1 MQHSGVTA
9 RKGLH
14 EVHHDPYDISR
25 IWVRDHRNGGWITV
39 FWTQLH
45 RVAAPFGELAWDHVR
60 KLMPAAT
67 EAELADAVEDL
78 LTRAGQGPGGA
89 PAAASGKRDRRVAG
103 RTRAVRPSVSA
114 EPDPE
119 PGEEPAAE
127 EPDSEAGSGEAIVP
141 MPIFDPFRE
150 AEKWR

>member
-1 MQHSGVTA
+1 
-9 RKGLH
+9 
-14 EVHHDPYDISR
+14 
-25 IWVRDHRNGGWITV
+25 V

-45 RVAAPFGELAWDHVR
+45 RVAAPFGELAWDHAR
-60 KLMPAAT
+60 KAMPAAT

-89 PAAASGKRDRRVAG
+89 PAKRERRVAA
-103 RTRAVRPSVSA
+103 RTRAAGPSL
-114 EPDPE
+114 
-119 PGEEPAAE
+119 PGPGDEPAAG
-127 EPDSEAGSGEAIVP
+127 EAGSGESDGDAIVP

>member
-1 MQHSGVTA
+1 
-9 RKGLH
+9 
-14 EVHHDPYDISR
+14 
-25 IWVRDHRNGGWITV
+25 V

-45 RVAAPFGELAWDHVR
+45 RVAAPFGELAWDHAR

-78 LTRAGQGPGGA
+78 LTRAGQGPGDA
-89 PAAASGKRDRRVAG
+89 LAAASVKERRIAA
-103 RTRAVRPSVSA
+103 RTRAAGPSV
-114 EPDPE
+114 
-119 PGEEPAAE
+119 PAAPE
-127 EPDSEAGSGEAIVP
+127 QEDDPASGEADGEAGDKEAIVP